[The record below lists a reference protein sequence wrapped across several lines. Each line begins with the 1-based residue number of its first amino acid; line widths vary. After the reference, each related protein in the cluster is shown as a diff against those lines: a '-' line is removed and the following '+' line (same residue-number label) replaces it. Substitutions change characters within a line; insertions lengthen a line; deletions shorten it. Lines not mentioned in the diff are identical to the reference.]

1 MLHLILD
8 LNRLPQEK
16 NRGVKHMA
24 RVLRTHGVA
33 QSAQSAVA
41 HLEAAP
47 RTEFWV
53 HLDVDVLAP
62 ELMPA
67 VDSPDPGGMNLQE
80 LSTTLAIAL
89 GSNRCLGMH
98 VTIYDPTL
106 DPGERGADLIVDLL
120 IESFQSQR
128 LGG

>member
-1 MLHLILD
+1 
-8 LNRLPQEK
+8 
-16 NRGVKHMA
+16 
-24 RVLRTHGVA
+24 
-33 QSAQSAVA
+33 VA

-67 VDSPDPGGMNLQE
+67 VDSPDPGGTNLQE

-128 LGG
+128 WGG